1 MYLRR
6 RSRRAPPAR
15 RVRVSKPTLETL
27 IEQGDVSGVLLLS
40 DELRETITP
49 RELDLVRQAFEA
61 GLRRRRL

>member
-1 MYLRR
+1 
-6 RSRRAPPAR
+6 
-15 RVRVSKPTLETL
+15 VRVSKPTLETL

-61 GLRRRRL
+61 GLRFGRAESESDGGCT